1 MAPVAASPTLTTP
14 TGEVPAKKYVTPP
27 IVALDVP
34 TAVPVTEFAPRAIE
48 FATFAV
54 AFVPK
59 ASASAA
65 VADAPEP

>member
-48 FATFAV
+48 LATFAV

-65 VADAPEP
+65 VALAPEP